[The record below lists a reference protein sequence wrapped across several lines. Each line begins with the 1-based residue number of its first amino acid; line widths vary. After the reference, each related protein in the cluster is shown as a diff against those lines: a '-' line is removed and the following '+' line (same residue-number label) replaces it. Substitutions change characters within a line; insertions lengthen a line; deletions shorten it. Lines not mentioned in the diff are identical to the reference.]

1 MISGTSLEVQW
12 LNLSLQGGVGSI
24 PGWEAKIPHALPPCP
39 PLRHQGVPA
48 APHGALCRGE
58 SALPAVPLTRTV
70 NLIKAY
76 WEANSVAEKVW
87 VFRVRKIWDE
97 LQLCLSDM
105 ELSLS

>member
-1 MISGTSLEVQW
+1 MLCSKPRGPLAVLLGVCYCCSF
-12 LNLSLQGGVGSI
+12 LSLVFSKVLIRRNKKKNFFEG
-24 PGWEAKIPHALPPCP
+24 
-39 PLRHQGVPA
+39 
-48 APHGALCRGE
+48 
-58 SALPAVPLTRTV
+58 TV